1 VIIPIVVSLFMQC
14 PALSH
19 LYARCSRFLFSE
31 LNIYPKPLEYVFMGL
46 RAGIYGGS
54 GYAGAELVRLLAGH
68 PEVGALGVSSRGY
81 AGRGI
86 SEVYPQLAVEGAY
99 VEPEEIDASSLDAA
113 FVAYGHGE
121 SAEAVKGLLEA
132 GARLVVDLSA
142 DFRLSDVGVYEE
154 WYGEHPAPALLGEAH
169 YGLPEVFGAPGG
181 RLVANPGCYPTAAI
195 LALAPV
201 VRRVA
206 VRSVTVNALSGVSGA
221 GAKPS
226 VKTHFVTVN
235 ESVSAYGISNGSP
248 RHRHTPEIEMMLRRV
263 GKTPEV
269 TFVPHLLPISRG
281 ELETIVVELEE
292 PEELPE
298 AGDVLG
304 WYAEDY
310 EGWGFVEA
318 RVEPP
323 HISHVANTNRARL
336 SAAVDPRAGKLL
348 LFAAVDNLLKGAA
361 GAAVQNMNLALG
373 YPEDLGLEHLK

>member
-1 VIIPIVVSLFMQC
+1 M
-14 PALSH
+14 
-19 LYARCSRFLFSE
+19 
-31 LNIYPKPLEYVFMGL
+31 
-46 RAGIYGGS
+46 
-54 GYAGAELVRLLAGH
+54 
-68 PEVGALGVSSRGY
+68 GVSSRGY
-81 AGRGI
+81 AGLGI
-86 SEVYPQLAVEGAY
+86 SEVHPQLAVEGAY
-99 VEPEEIDASSLDAA
+99 VEPGEIDASSLDAV

-121 SAEAVKGLLEA
+121 SAEAVEGLLGA

-142 DFRLSDVGVYEE
+142 DFRLADVQVYEE
-154 WYGEHPAPALLGEAH
+154 WYGEHPAPGLLEEAH
-169 YGLPEVFGAPGG
+169 YGLPEVFGAPEG

-201 VRRVA
+201 VRRLGA
-206 VRSVTVNALSGVSGA
+206 GVRSVTVNALSGVSGA
-221 GAKPS
+221 GVKPS

-235 ESVSAYGISNGSP
+235 ESVSPYGISNGSP

-263 GKTPEV
+263 GKTPDV

-281 ELETIVVELEE
+281 ELETIVVEFEE
-292 PEELPE
+292 PGSLP
-298 AGDVLG
+298 ATGDVLG

-310 EGWGFVEA
+310 GGWGFVEA
-318 RVEPP
+318 REEPP

-336 SAAVDPRAGKLL
+336 SAAVDPRARKLL